1 MIIPTFLFFK
11 RLWWLPTDED
21 RANYRKERKD
31 SWRAELPQ
39 INTKLLEATEKYGDY
54 LNKLEKTFSKEQW
67 EIYLEVKT
75 WAQKASFQNGRK
87 KHHEEELLK

>member
-39 INTKLLEATEKYGDY
+39 INTKLIEATENAGNS
-54 LNKLEKTFSKEQW
+54 LNRLEKTFSKEQW
-67 EIYLEVKT
+67 ELYLEAKRWNQEAV
-75 WAQKASFQNGRK
+75 FQNGRK
-87 KHHEEELLK
+87 THHEDELIK